1 VVKQDHQEVLVKRNC
16 RLSIWGIGLVLIAVA
31 ALLAANAPLAAQQV
45 RATITGTVTDPSGA
59 PILGATV
66 TATNLDSGTKWST
79 ETGNEGAYD
88 LPDVSVGRYELK
100 VEAKGFETSIHGAFT
115 LVLNQVARIDVQMKV
130 GEVSQTIEVTS
141 AAPILQTD
149 TTDVGT
155 LLNSEAVVDLPL
167 STRNINELT
176 LLTPGVTSPNIF
188 AFQAPQTTFGTGRP
202 YVNGAREQDNN
213 FSLDGM
219 DTNQPDNNEVAYVP
233 APDAVQEFNL
243 IAGNAPTDYG
253 NYIGGVVVET
263 LKSGTNHYHGDLWE
277 FLRNTDLDANSWQ
290 NKAVTYFN
298 LQPGGNGQVLQRP
311 ALHWND
317 FGATLGGPIVKNR
330 LFFFADWQTSLY
342 DTPASA
348 VTFAP
353 IPSAFRTGDF
363 SSLCSAGFNASG
375 ICNNSSQQLYDAASS
390 TTPANRTPFANNQVP
405 IRSSV
410 ANAILSSP
418 LFPPAS
424 QSSYLQN
431 QYINSYQGDMRIDWS
446 PTDKDHIMG
455 RWSQQ
460 YVINNTANSIAL
472 FPDLKREYPL
482 KNFVVDYSRAI
493 SPTLVNDA
501 RFGFQDFPAN
511 DQIYSNPTGQ
521 NLPTLFGLPG
531 VPVGVLPDMN
541 FNGLYTDIGSADLV
555 EIFHDTTVEAEDGL
569 TWTHGN
575 HSVHFG
581 FEYFK
586 YLMNDLYPGNQG
598 LAGSFTFTG
607 QFSGNTGT
615 SGGNPFADFLL
626 GDPTSVEE
634 GTPLHFHLRNSLF
647 GGFVQDNWHVTS
659 RLTVNLGL
667 RYELT
672 TPRGDEDSALNINF
686 NKITGAPEIGTNY
699 NTYTG
704 IDNFQPR
711 VGFAWQPGW
720 APDTVVRGAYG
731 ISTYMEGNGVG
742 NMAIINPPNVVTR
755 EENNTGLPEPV
766 TTLDQG
772 YSAFPAAI
780 CTAAALEALSPNCLA
795 SDTVHASNPNLQPA
809 VDQQWNLTIQHR
821 FGESMTVSAGYV
833 GNKIDHMT
841 DIFLLNQ
848 GIIQDTGCPTTSPC
862 VVPGPFAQPLIN
874 CCGANPPNVRYN
886 DSEAIQRYDALEL
899 QVIEHPY
906 HGLELTANYT
916 WSKCLSN
923 SLGYFGQYGDEEGIG
938 QSQTNG
944 GYFFFQNIYNQM
956 ADYGRCINDVASAF
970 NGFLIYDL
978 PFGRGHRFGNG
989 VNGVVNQIIG
999 GWSVATD
1006 FNIHSGFAIDPAAP
1020 DQSQTGGGVGAAY
1033 RPNCVSGVSQYGNQ
1047 ALENIAGNI
1056 GLQWLNPAAVTLPA
1070 QYTFGNCGVGSFRGP
1085 GLTTADLNLTKQFH
1099 ITERFNLQFMTQFIN
1114 LTNTPIFGAP
1124 TASCGPLCN
1133 GAITTG
1139 PSGGG
1144 GAGTFGL
1151 VQSQDP
1157 GREIQ
1162 FALKLLF

>member
-1 VVKQDHQEVLVKRNC
+1 VKRNC
-16 RLSIWGIGLVLIAVA
+16 RLSIGGIGVVLIAVA
-31 ALLAANAPLAAQQV
+31 ALLAANPPLGAQQV

-59 PILGATV
+59 PVLGATV

-79 ETGNEGAYD
+79 ETGNAGVYD
-88 LPDVSVGRYELK
+88 LPDVSVGPYELK
-100 VEAKGFETSIHGAFT
+100 VEAKGFETAVHAAFT

-130 GEVSQTIEVTS
+130 GQITQTIEVTS

-149 TTDVGT
+149 ATDVGT
-155 LLNSEAVVDLPL
+155 VVNAQAVVDLPL

-188 AFQAPQTTFGTGRP
+188 AFQAPQATFGTGRP

-243 IAGNAPTDYG
+243 IAGNAPADYG

-263 LKSGTNHYHGDLWE
+263 LKSGTNQYHGDLWE

-290 NKAVTYFN
+290 NKAVSYSD
-298 LQPGGNGQVLQRP
+298 LEPGGNGQVLPRP

-317 FGATLGGPIVKNR
+317 FGATFGGPIVKNK

-342 DTPASA
+342 DTPASP

-353 IPSAFRTGDF
+353 VPAAFRTGDF
-363 SSLCSAGFNASG
+363 SSLCTAGFNASG
-375 ICNNSSQQLYDAASS
+375 ICNSASEQLYDPASS
-390 TTPANRTPFANNQVP
+390 TTPADRTPFLNNQVP

-410 ANAILSSP
+410 AKAIVGSS
-418 LFPPAS
+418 LFPPATE
-424 QSSYLQN
+424 SSYLQN

-446 PTDKDHIMG
+446 PTDRDHVMG

-472 FPDLKREYPL
+472 FPNLERQYPL
-482 KNFVVDYSRAI
+482 KNFVADYSRAI
-493 SPTLVNDA
+493 SPTLVNDL
-501 RFGFQDFPAN
+501 RVGFQDFPAN

-521 NLPTLFGLPG
+521 NLPALFGLPG
-531 VPVGVLPDMN
+531 VQDTVLPDMG
-541 FNGLYTDIGSADLV
+541 FNGLYTDIGNADLV
-555 EIFHDTTVEAEDGL
+555 EIFHDTTIEVEDGL
-569 TWTHGN
+569 TWSHGN

-586 YLMNDLYPGNQG
+586 YYMNDLYPGNQG
-598 LAGSFTFTG
+598 LAGSFSFTG
-607 QFSGNTGT
+607 QFTGNTGT
-615 SGGNPFADFLL
+615 SGGSPFADFLL
-626 GDPTSVEE
+626 GDPTVVDE

-647 GGFVQDNWHVTS
+647 GGFVQDNWRVTS
-659 RLTVNLGL
+659 QLTLNVGL

-686 NKITGAPEIGTNY
+686 NKITGAPEMGTNY

-711 VGFAWQPGW
+711 IGFAWQPSW
-720 APDTVVRGAYG
+720 VSNTVVRGAYG

-772 YSAFPAAI
+772 YSAFPPAI

-795 SDTVHASNPNLQPA
+795 SDTVHATNPNIQPA

-821 FGESMTVSAGYV
+821 FGEATTVSAGYV

-848 GIIQDTGCPTTSPC
+848 GIIENGT

-874 CCGANPPNVRYN
+874 CCGASPPNVRYN

-944 GYFFFQNIYNQM
+944 GYFFFQNIYDQM

-978 PFGRGHRFGNG
+978 PFGRGHHFGNS

-1006 FNIHSGFAIDPAAP
+1006 FNIHSGFAINPAAP

-1033 RPNCVSGVSQYGNQ
+1033 RPNCVPGVSQYGNQ

-1124 TASCGPLCN
+1124 AASCGPLCN
-1133 GAITTG
+1133 GVITTG
-1139 PSGGG
+1139 ASGGG

>member
-1 VVKQDHQEVLVKRNC
+1 MKRNC
-16 RLSIWGIGLVLIAVA
+16 RLSIRGIGLVLIAVA
-31 ALLAANAPLAAQQV
+31 ALLAANPRLGAQQV
-45 RATITGTVTDPSGA
+45 RATITGTITDPSGA
-59 PILGATV
+59 PVLGATV

-79 ETGNEGAYD
+79 ETGNAGVYD
-88 LPDVSVGRYELK
+88 LPEVSVGHYELK
-100 VEAKGFETSIHGAFT
+100 VEAKGFETAVQPSFT
-115 LVLNQVARIDVQMKV
+115 LVLNQVARIDVQMRV
-130 GEVSQTIEVTS
+130 GQITQTIEVTS

-149 TTDVGT
+149 ATDVGT
-155 LLNSEAVVDLPL
+155 VVNAQAVVDLPL

-243 IAGNAPTDYG
+243 IAGNAPADYG

-263 LKSGTNHYHGDLWE
+263 LKSGNNQYHGDLWE

-290 NKAVTYFN
+290 NKAVTYYDLGPN
-298 LQPGGNGQVLQRP
+298 GNGQVLPRP

-317 FGATLGGPIVKNR
+317 FGATFGGPIVKNK

-342 DTPASA
+342 DTPASP

-353 IPSAFRTGDF
+353 VPAAFRTGDF
-363 SSLCSAGFNASG
+363 SSLCTAGFNASG
-375 ICNNSSQQLYDAASS
+375 ICSNASEQLYDPASS
-390 TTPANRTPFANNQVP
+390 TTPADRTPFLNNQVP

-410 ANAILSSP
+410 ANSIVSSS
-418 LFPPAS
+418 LFPPATE
-424 QSSYLQN
+424 SSYLQN

-446 PTDKDHIMG
+446 PTNRDHITG

-460 YVINNTANSIAL
+460 YVINNTANSLAL
-472 FPDLKREYPL
+472 FPNLERQYPL
-482 KNFVVDYSRAI
+482 KNFVADYSRAI
-493 SPTLVNDA
+493 SSTLVNDL
-501 RFGFQDFPAN
+501 RVGFQDFPAN
-511 DQIYSNPTGQ
+511 DQIYSNPSGQ
-521 NLPTLFGLPG
+521 NLPALFGLPG
-531 VPVGVLPDMN
+531 VPVSVLPDIG
-541 FNGLYTDIGSADLV
+541 FNGLYTDIGNADLV
-555 EIFHDTTVEAEDGL
+555 EIFHDTTVELEDGL

-575 HSVHFG
+575 HSIHFG
-581 FEYFK
+581 FEFFK
-586 YLMNDLYPGNQG
+586 YYMNDLYPGNQG
-598 LAGSFTFTG
+598 LAGSFSFTG
-607 QFSGNTGT
+607 QFTGNTGT

-626 GDPTSVEE
+626 GDPTAVEE

-647 GGFVQDNWHVTS
+647 GGFVQDNWRVTS
-659 RLTVNLGL
+659 QLTVNLGL

-672 TPRGDEDSALNINF
+672 TPRGDEDGALNVNF

-711 VGFAWQPGW
+711 LGFAWQPGW

-772 YSAFPAAI
+772 YSAFPPAI

-795 SDTVHASNPNLQPA
+795 SDTVHATNPNLQPA

-821 FGESMTVSAGYV
+821 FGNATTVSAGYV

-848 GIIQDTGCPTTSPC
+848 GIIQNGT

-874 CCGANPPNVRYN
+874 CCGASPPNVRYN

-944 GYFFFQNIYNQM
+944 GYFFFQNIYDQM

-970 NGFLIYDL
+970 NGFLIYEL
-978 PFGRGHRFGNG
+978 PFGRGHHFGNG

-999 GWSVATD
+999 GWSVASD

-1099 ITERFNLQFMTQFIN
+1099 ISERFNLQFMTQFIN

-1124 TASCGPLCN
+1124 AASCGPLCN
-1133 GAITTG
+1133 GVITTG
-1139 PSGGG
+1139 PTGGG